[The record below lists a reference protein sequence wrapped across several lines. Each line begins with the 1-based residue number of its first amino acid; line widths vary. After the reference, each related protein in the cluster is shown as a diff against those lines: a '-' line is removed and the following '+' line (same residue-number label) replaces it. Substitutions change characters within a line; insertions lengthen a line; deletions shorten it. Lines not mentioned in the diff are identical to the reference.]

1 MTRAMAELP
10 SGAVPAQTHIQS
22 IDERAARGR
31 ALRALQP
38 REQQAI
44 WKAPTNRRDPV
55 EILEDE
61 AQIVRR
67 IFHWMSLSIFSCSLI
82 IPAMSA

>member
-22 IDERAARGR
+22 IDERMSRGR

-44 WKAPTNRRDPV
+44 WKTPANRRDPI
-55 EILEDE
+55 EILIEQGE
-61 AQIVRR
+61 WRHR
-67 IFHWMSLSIFSCSLI
+67 ERTRGCHKR
-82 IPAMSA
+82 PAFDSDHG